1 MIDVYSV
8 DVTTQAEA
16 QMEEL
21 LHYITWELKSVDAA
35 LHLLSDLED
44 AISSLSQFP
53 QRIALTEEE
62 PWCSYGIR
70 KMSVGNFLIYFWIDK
85 EHHNVQI
92 TSVIYARRERV
103 RQLTKMNL
111 FSKHSF

>member
-21 LHYITWELKSVDAA
+21 LHYITWELQSVDAA

-44 AISSLSQFP
+44 AISYIKPKYSINP
-53 QRIALTEEE
+53 I
-62 PWCSYGIR
+62 
-70 KMSVGNFLIYFWIDK
+70 
-85 EHHNVQI
+85 
-92 TSVIYARRERV
+92 
-103 RQLTKMNL
+103 
-111 FSKHSF
+111 

>member
-1 MIDVYSV
+1 MINTYSV
-8 DVTTQAEA
+8 KITTQAGA

-21 LHYITWELKSVDAA
+21 AHYITWELKSVDTA

-62 PWCSYGIR
+62 PWHSYGVH
-70 KMSVGNFLIYFWIDK
+70 KMPVENFLIYFWIDE

-92 TSVIYARRERV
+92 TSVIYAKRERV
-103 RQLTKMNL
+103 RQLAKMNL
-111 FSKHSF
+111 FS

>member
-70 KMSVGNFLIYFWIDK
+70 N
-85 EHHNVQI
+85 HNVQI

>member
-1 MIDVYSV
+1 MINTYSV
-8 DVTTQAEA
+8 KITTQAGA
-16 QMEEL
+16 QMEEPA
-21 LHYITWELKSVDAA
+21 HYITWELKSVDAA

-62 PWCSYGIR
+62 PWHSYGVH
-70 KMSVGNFLIYFWIDK
+70 KMPVENFLIYFWIDE

-111 FSKHSF
+111 FS